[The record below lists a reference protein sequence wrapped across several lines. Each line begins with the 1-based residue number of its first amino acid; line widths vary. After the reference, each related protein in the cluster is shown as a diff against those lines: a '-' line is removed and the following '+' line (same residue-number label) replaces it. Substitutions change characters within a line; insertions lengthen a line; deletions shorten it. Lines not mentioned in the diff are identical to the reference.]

1 LILLIM
7 LILIMLIIII
17 LIIINN
23 NNNNNDNDINYNNYN
38 INNDQSEVL
47 NDPPNLSLYNH
58 DDHYTSNSNPNNNDG
73 SLRRKSPRIQNSQ
86 NTSSTVSSPCQSQNS
101 VHNNNRG
108 NRSFKSPRA
117 LQQHTPS
124 NREYPR
130 TQLQLASKPHKR
142 IRVGNTDAIFTYFTH
157 LPTNP
162 PPTISTSVHHNSD
175 PPNLITTNRLH
186 HDPQGSPQYSPL
198 HYPIPVTHN
207 HNGPPPRCSPGT
219 PGGRSGQGWTT
230 HHSVLTIIPVILRY
244 TTLSSLSA
252 HWVPHG
258 NS

>member
-1 LILLIM
+1 MDITNSDSNITYQAHKQTPCHKRNHKA
-7 LILIMLIIII
+7 IDTT
-17 LIIINN
+17 NN
-23 NNNNNDNDINYNNYN
+23 AHNNNTNNINNNNNDNYNNDN

-58 DDHYTSNSNPNNNDG
+58 DDHYTSNSNPNNNTNYNNSNNNDG

-108 NRSFKSPRA
+108 HRSFKSPRA
-117 LQQHTPS
+117 LQQNTPS

-219 PGGRSGQGWTT
+219 PGGRSGQG
-230 HHSVLTIIPVILRY
+230 
-244 TTLSSLSA
+244 
-252 HWVPHG
+252 
-258 NS
+258 